1 MKTWFEMKAAASGE
15 KHTEVM
21 IFDEIGLWGVTA
33 KDFATALKAIP
44 EDHAITVRINS
55 PGGSVFDGY
64 AIFNALKS
72 RAASVTTKVEGLA
85 ASMASIVA
93 LAGIKVTAAANSML
107 MIHNPWSGV
116 AGDSEDLRKTADL
129 LDKLTSQLVGIYA
142 GKSGKS
148 EDEVRAAMDAETWF
162 TAEEAQAWG
171 LVDEVT
177 DGVAAVASFDV
188 SRFRNPPKA
197 LAAYDVSTQANHKQA
212 EEICALKSERD
223 ALNAKLEAAAAERD
237 TEKQRADALAEQLV
251 KLNTCAS
258 DYASKLAAAESER
271 DEARAELRRRDAEA
285 AVDSA
290 ISAGR
295 LAITARAE
303 FVALFIADA
312 DKAKVIL
319 SAIPSARGNQP
330 VPPEATA
337 EAGAQDDAKLFAEYD
352 SIKDQ
357 AARLRFLC
365 EHEAAIWR
373 HHTRN

>member
-1 MKTWFEMKAAASGE
+1 MKTWFEMKAAASGD

-85 ASMASIVA
+85 ASMASVIA
-93 LAGIKVTAAANSML
+93 LAGSKVTAAANSMF
-107 MIHNPWSGV
+107 MIHNPCSGV
-116 AGDSEDLRKTADL
+116 AGDSEDMRKTADL

-162 TAEEAQAWG
+162 TAEEAKAWG

-177 DGVAAVASFDV
+177 DGVAAIASFDA
-188 SRFRNPPKA
+188 SRFRNAPQA
-197 LAAYDVSTQANHKQA
+197 LAQKP
-212 EEICALKSERD
+212 SE
-223 ALNAKLEAAAAERD
+223 LGTLTAKLEAAAAERD

-251 KLNTCAS
+251 KLNACAS
-258 DYASKLAAAESER
+258 DHASKLAAAESER
-271 DEARAELRRRDAEA
+271 DEARAELKRRDAEI
-285 AVDSA
+285 AVGSA
-290 ISAGR
+290 IAAGR
-295 LAITARAE
+295 LAETARAE
-303 FVALFIADA
+303 FVALFIDDA
-312 DKAKVIL
+312 DKAKTIL
-319 SAIPSARGNQP
+319 AALPVARGNAP
-330 VPPEATA
+330 VPPESKDESAS
-337 EAGAQDDAKLFAEYD
+337 DAAILAEYRTLKGKSRD
-352 SIKDQ
+352 AFFAKHTD
-357 AARLRFLC
+357 
-365 EHEAAIWR
+365 AIWR
-373 HHTRN
+373 AASAS

>member
-1 MKTWFEMKAAASGE
+1 MKTWFDIKAAAGGE

-93 LAGIKVTAAANSML
+93 LAGSRVTAAANSMF

-162 TAEEAQAWG
+162 TAEEAKAWG

-188 SRFRNPPKA
+188 SRFRNAPQA
-197 LAAYDVSTQANHKQA
+197 LAQKP
-212 EEICALKSERD
+212 SE
-223 ALNAKLEAAAAERD
+223 LETLTAKLEAANAELAATKQHAENAAEQIAALKVESDQHAAERD
-237 TEKQRADALAEQLV
+237 A
-251 KLNTCAS
+251 
-258 DYASKLAAAESER
+258 
-271 DEARAELRRRDAEA
+271 ARAELKRRDAESA
-285 AVDSA
+285 IDSA

-295 LAITARAE
+295 LADTARAE

-312 DKAKVIL
+312 DKAKTIL
-319 SAIPSARGNQP
+319 AALPVARGNAP
-330 VPPEATA
+330 VPPESKA
-337 EAGAQDDAKLFAEYD
+337 EAATDSAIYAEYRALKGKARD
-352 SIKDQ
+352 DFFAKHKD
-357 AARLRFLC
+357 
-365 EHEAAIWR
+365 AIWR
-373 HHTRN
+373 AAGSQ